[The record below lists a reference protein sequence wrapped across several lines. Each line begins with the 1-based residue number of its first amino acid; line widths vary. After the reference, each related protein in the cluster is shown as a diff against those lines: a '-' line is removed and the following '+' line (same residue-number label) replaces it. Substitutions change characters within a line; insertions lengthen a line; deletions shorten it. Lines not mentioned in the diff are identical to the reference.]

1 MSKQITVNAFGKKF
15 NFPEGTSIEEIESTL
30 NDNEHVL
37 NPDWKQPEGLSGL
50 AKNVLTGAKQTGRM
64 VGATVDAASNNLSGV
79 ENYAKESQ
87 VSAQQNMPVEQRKL
101 IGELSEINRDQGALS
116 QIGDTLKAAGRN
128 PMGTGQLVA
137 EQLPNTAV
145 SLGGGYAG
153 FKTGAAAGALF
164 GPVGATIGGAIGFVG
179 GMFLGNVLLE
189 AGGKAIEK
197 ASDADGFTP
206 QDRDESL
213 REGAVKGAVITG
225 IDAATFKVGGLI
237 AKKLG
242 SAAIN
247 AGAKAEAKVLIDA
260 GVDTTSL
267 TAINAALKSS
277 PELFRSARIAGEK
290 AALQSLSTGRKAGI
304 IGAGIA
310 LETASEGI
318 GEYAGEYA
326 ATGKGDVVD
335 ATIEALS
342 SATMSIAETAYN
354 YNKVAAGND
363 LSPEGI
369 QKVAGQ
375 VNEFETK
382 SGIDDISKA
391 ASVDDAI
398 KAANKVVSRKPET
411 KDSILKSI
419 DPTLADIERLTGL
432 KPSESIEVALNEEQ
446 QGLNADSISS
456 QADTKNIL
464 STANVEGKIS
474 QPSEGIINE
483 EKIDQKT
490 TTPTKSSGVL
500 GNDSEIVLPAGATLP
515 TKWEVVDADSISA
528 SIKEGVNQ
536 PRDRTRAASD
546 VQVQSI
552 AKNPDYRR
560 LSDSPVMDIGAPVI
574 SEDGLIIAGNGRF
587 EALSRAYEQGT
598 STEYLNKLKA
608 DAVNKGIDPALIEG
622 MRKPVLVRRVTKPF
636 DTRALAIA
644 SNSGASLQYSGLEL
658 AKIDSGR
665 MLGIEDLDITDSGDI
680 ALTGGNIEK
689 LKKSLVGYSPTEL
702 ASMVDKDGMLSQ
714 DGVKRVRNS
723 LLAKAYGDSETLGR
737 MIESTDND
745 VRNVIGALTRSS
757 GIVAKTRGEIKAG
770 AIPKEVDITENFLGA
785 VETLVQIKAKG
796 QPIDNYLSQ
805 QDVFGD
811 SLDDATVEILK
822 FIDNNIRSQKKL
834 TEFIRNVYD
843 QISRIDQS
851 TEDIFGDKSVPSK
864 SEIVK
869 SAKQRTDGEPAPIQQ
884 EIFTKPGEK
893 SSGSIK
899 QESKVEANNA
909 GSGKESEQDSG
920 LKFSRSTEERL
931 KDRDRSRQLER
942 LLRAGGYD
950 FTISPMDMRDVVTLG
965 SGTQAEAAA
974 AERIAKI
981 FGKRIVW
988 IKADGP
994 FGINGVIIPSIK
1006 DTIFIDVRTPKLV
1019 HAVMG
1024 HELSHHLERDAP
1036 EIYADMVEAL
1046 KSIIVNDQGYR
1057 NKYDI
1062 PASETDANIT
1072 KEIVGDIV
1080 GDNFTKPEFWNKVA
1094 EYNPN
1099 AFRKIADTV
1108 ISWLKNLALK
1118 AKTRGFGS
1126 ERWVTDIVKA
1136 QDIIAKAVAQYTE
1149 SDVKAASTD
1158 GKAKFNADKETLH
1171 HRYTNAKTAD
1181 NGLGYAMFAEDE
1193 GSVING
1199 YGRNHYTFNIAV
1211 VPKNEIVYAG
1221 SAKLKELFLSAISK
1235 REDILDKL
1243 QTTPEALS
1251 TEINP
1256 PDITNS
1262 AGLWDNLELVSLM
1275 YDEVLEPNGWK
1286 VVETDDG
1293 SLVFDMSLV
1302 ELKGGEAKFSRASQ
1316 GSLFGN
1322 NDNLASQ
1329 EELLKQNSARP
1340 GDLFARTNPDSVQT
1354 DAVTAK
1360 PEEEQTQESLIP
1372 EPTISKQNAP
1382 GKIDDFGQKLGGSR
1396 KDMEAALRKEYTDAD
1411 IASVPLSKIWPKEE
1425 ALSLEDPF
1433 MAAFAYAAR
1442 EEIPTKP
1449 KLSYKVKSWVEKVK
1463 LFRSLTRLNVSG
1475 AITKDKI
1482 LDFSKNYPGLENFFN
1497 KVQLLELIENRKD
1510 WSRIDSVAIYPD
1522 AYKYDAGGIKVSS
1535 PYSSFKIDGRTTISN
1550 VTDIKELAE
1559 SVKGAL
1565 SNDAPEKLMQF
1576 EIRGRSG
1583 DFFINKKGDKEYRAL
1598 KRFTDLKEA
1607 RAYWKENYD
1616 DLVAAWESVKESDNV
1631 KKSDIRGEENRPR
1644 TGQDWRNG
1652 RDITPE
1658 QFQEAFGFRG
1668 VEFGNWV
1675 SQGAGNRDRQ
1685 GMLNQ
1690 TYDAL
1695 MDLSSLVGIPP
1706 KAISLE
1712 GTLGLGFG
1720 SRGKGA
1726 ALAHFEPGNLV
1737 INLTKTKGAGNLA
1750 HEWFHALDNYFQRK
1764 RGEGK
1769 SQFITYYPE
1778 RMMVHK
1784 EGKWPGKYT
1793 KATLNK
1799 RFEMTGNKNYN
1810 PDMWTLDPAHPL
1822 GVRPEI
1828 EAKFSELVQVLDDS
1842 PMKQRAEIIDKG
1854 KADGYWSRI
1863 IERAAR
1869 SFENYVIAK
1878 MMKAGYNNDY
1888 LANVTNVTDF
1898 SRNPARYP
1906 YLLESEIAPVEDAF
1920 NNLFSEIKTKET
1932 EKGIAMF
1939 SRAAKEIPETIN
1951 IDGIDRPT
1959 RNSEGKLIH
1968 PTEEG
1973 IRNFWKWFG
1982 ESEVADEQ
1990 GRPLVVYHGSS
2001 IRDIKEFNPL
2011 LARDIGVHFSESDL
2025 SKKFGGKRYD
2035 VYLKLVNPAEV
2046 LDRFSV
2052 SGADYGV
2059 YSQAVP
2065 GAFEVALDLDY
2076 DDANALR
2083 KLGAKVE
2090 KTWSDNREVIN
2101 VSTKNYKKFW
2111 SEVEKLATK
2120 NRFDGFVYKNKYEG
2134 GGLSYV
2140 AFNPNQIKSAIGNN
2154 GAFSED
2160 PDIRFS
2166 RVSKDAEKSNLPEET
2181 RFRKFQRL
2189 TQDSFNRFTVI
2200 REWLNDRG
2208 INLSEKADVYAAE
2221 ERYHAKVANQLE
2233 DFREKVRNPLI
2244 EKISKAGFT
2253 LSDVTDYLEAQHA
2266 PEANAAIQKLQKDPD
2281 ATAYGITEK
2290 EAKDYLA
2297 KAPVELG
2304 KLANE
2309 LRSITETTKQLRL
2322 DNGLLNKDI
2331 TDAWEAAYQHYI
2343 PVKGDAESARGTG
2356 KGMKVN
2362 FKTKRRLG
2370 HGKRDEAVIENILM
2384 DHERAI
2390 MEVEK
2395 NRVGKHLVMMSAE
2408 IAMPELITIGQPEK
2422 RKVLVT
2428 STAYE
2433 VQVKGVTRAV
2443 FDSIEGARAFRQSLS
2458 LLDRNIALSSIVINP
2473 TSDQRIAA
2481 SASPMLAENEVNVYM
2496 DGHAIRVQ
2504 INDELLARAYTK
2516 MGVNGVSAIVAAGRA
2531 LNGYLSKVYTGYNPE
2546 FIMTN
2551 MVRDFTTGII
2561 NLSGEQGAKMAAK
2574 AVSNYPSSFAS
2585 LLKYAYTN
2593 GKSSNNWIDS
2603 YRANGGNTGA
2613 AYLSDM
2619 ERLGNEVNSEYAAYQ
2634 GVIANLKQGDMS
2646 NAARAAA
2653 RKVYNATLKWIYN
2666 LNQAGENAMR
2676 LSAFK
2681 AMIDSGRSVNEAAKV
2696 AKNITV
2702 NFNRKG
2708 ELGAEANAAYLFF
2721 NASMQGVAAT
2731 THALLKGKNKY
2742 QAWGLVSGMTTL
2754 AYFSAAALGGGD
2766 EDEYDKID
2774 DFTRERN
2781 ALIKHGDGWVKIPIP
2796 YGYGFFWNLGRTLAD
2811 AQRKDELGTM
2821 PWHVAASAIEE
2832 LTPFG
2837 DIVVGSDGEFKTDQV
2852 LLGLLPTAAKI
2863 PFQPG
2868 VNKQIF
2874 SGTELIPDS
2883 PFDQSQPDREKM
2895 WRGTKG
2901 TMYDQIAGWLEA
2913 GIGADVSPETL
2924 KYYTRTFTG
2933 GAGSL
2938 VDSTISAAMLKSEGA
2953 ELEARE
2959 TPFVRKVYSEVTIRE
2974 TRAAYYKAKEEA
2986 KKAAEEFR
2994 RAQRNND
3001 LVSMQAVVKDKKEM
3015 LALDAYANKLSD
3027 VIRLSRDQQDAVRL
3041 SDKFSVA
3048 EKRLKLKE
3056 MEKQESAFYDQF
3068 LDVFNTQKLIMKKM
3082 NDQYK

>member
-213 REGAVKGAVITG
+213 REGVVKGAVITG

-267 TAINAALKSS
+267 TAINTALKNS
-277 PELFRSARIAGEK
+277 PELFKSARIAGEK
-290 AALQSLSTGRKAGI
+290 AALQSLSTGRKAGV
-304 IGAGIA
+304 IGTGIA

-432 KPSESIEVALNEEQ
+432 KPSESIEVALNEAQ

-500 GNDSEIVLPAGATLP
+500 GNDSEIVLPDGATLP

-560 LSDSPVMDIGAPVI
+560 LSNSPVMDIGAPVI

-785 VETLVQIKAKG
+785 VETLVQIRAKG
-796 QPIDNYLSQ
+796 QPLDNYLSQ

-811 SLDDATVEILK
+811 SLDDATVEILA
-822 FIDNNIRSQKKL
+822 FIDSNIRSQKKL

-843 QISRIDQS
+843 QILRIDQS

-869 SAKQRTDGEPAPIQQ
+869 NAKQRTDGEPAPIQQ
-884 EIFTKPGEK
+884 GIFDKPSEK
-893 SSGSIK
+893 SGGSIK
-899 QESKVEANNA
+899 QESEAKA
-909 GSGKESEQDSG
+909 SDVGISKESKQNSG
-920 LKFSRSTEERL
+920 IKFSRSPEERL
-931 KDRDRSRQLER
+931 KDNERAKKLEAK
-942 LLRAGGYD
+942 LRKQGYD
-950 FTISPMDMRDVVTLG
+950 FTISAKDVRDFTTG
-965 SGTQAEAAA
+965 DRGKAYEADTAEK
-974 AERIAKI
+974 IAKI
-981 FGKRIVW
+981 FGRRIVW
-988 IKADGP
+988 IEAKGDHA
-994 FGINGVIIPSIK
+994 INGVVVPSIK
-1006 DTIFIDVRTPKLV
+1006 DTIFIDVNTDKAV

-1024 HELSHHLERDAP
+1024 HELSHHLEHDNPVVYENLVDSLLTVINDHAG
-1036 EIYADMVEAL
+1036 YAKKYGIEGAR
-1046 KSIIVNDQGYR
+1046 KSD
-1057 NKYDI
+1057 
-1062 PASETDANIT
+1062 IT
-1072 KEIVGDIV
+1072 KEIVGDIM
-1080 GDNFTKPEFWNKVA
+1080 GDNFTKPEFWNQVA
-1094 EYNPN
+1094 EVNP
-1099 AFRKIADTV
+1099 ATFKGIADKIV
-1108 ISWLKNLALK
+1108 SWLKNLVLK
-1118 AKTRGFGS
+1118 AKSRGLGS
-1126 ERWVTDIVKA
+1126 DQWVNDAKKA
-1136 QDIIAKAVAQYTE
+1136 QDIVADAIAKYNSQATGLY
-1149 SDVKAASTD
+1149 S
-1158 GKAKFNADKETLH
+1158 N
-1171 HRYTNAKTAD
+1171 KT
-1181 NGLGYAMFAEDE
+1181 
-1193 GSVING
+1193 
-1199 YGRNHYTFNIAV
+1199 
-1211 VPKNEIVYAG
+1211 
-1221 SAKLKELFLSAISK
+1221 
-1235 REDILDKL
+1235 
-1243 QTTPEALS
+1243 
-1251 TEINP
+1251 
-1256 PDITNS
+1256 
-1262 AGLWDNLELVSLM
+1262 
-1275 YDEVLEPNGWK
+1275 
-1286 VVETDDG
+1286 
-1293 SLVFDMSLV
+1293 
-1302 ELKGGEAKFSRASQ
+1302 KFSRSSQ

-1322 NDNLASQ
+1322 NNNLASQ
-1329 EELLKQNSARP
+1329 EDLRKQNSARP
-1340 GDLFARTNPDSVQT
+1340 GDLFSSSKPDDAQTQTEINQPSMRDQDQAELISDSVLS
-1354 DAVTAK
+1354 
-1360 PEEEQTQESLIP
+1360 ESKL
-1372 EPTISKQNAP
+1372 S
-1382 GKIDDFGQKLGGSR
+1382 GKIDDFGDKLGGAR
-1396 KDMEAALRKEYTDAD
+1396 KDMERSISKEYTDDD
-1411 IASVPLSKIWPKEE
+1411 IATQPLSKIWPKDDYLNIEE
-1425 ALSLEDPF
+1425 PF
-1433 MAAFAYAAR
+1433 LAAFYFTAR

-1449 KLSYKVKSWVEKVK
+1449 RVSYRIPAWAQKVKQ
-1463 LFRSLTRLNVSG
+1463 FRGLMQF
-1475 AITKDKI
+1475 AIAKNITEQRI
-1482 LDFSKNYPGLENFFN
+1482 IEFSKNYPGLEQFFN
-1497 KVQLLELIENRKD
+1497 KMQVLARIPDRKD
-1510 WSRIDSVAIYPD
+1510 WGRIESVAIYPD
-1522 AYKYDAGGIKVSS
+1522 AYKYNDSGTKIDS
-1535 PYSSFKIDGRTTISN
+1535 PYSSIKIDGRTTLTN
-1550 VTDIKELAE
+1550 VTDIEQVANVAKEKLE
-1559 SVKGAL
+1559 SDV
-1565 SNDAPEKLMQF
+1565 PEKLMQF
-1576 EIRGRSG
+1576 EIRGRAG

-1607 RAYWKENYD
+1607 RAYWKDNYD
-1616 DLVAAWESVKESDNV
+1616 DLVAAWESIKESDNV

-1878 MMKAGYNNDY
+1878 MMKSGYNNDY

-1898 SRNPARYP
+1898 RRDPGRYP
-1906 YLLESEIAPVEDAF
+1906 YLLESEIAPVEEAF
-1920 NNLFSEIKTKET
+1920 DNLFSEIKTKET
-1932 EKGIAMF
+1932 DKGIAMF
-1939 SRAAKEIPETIN
+1939 SRASKSDNDDIRFGVKPSIN
-1951 IDGIDRPT
+1951 DSKRKIA
-1959 RNSEGKLIH
+1959 
-1968 PTEEG
+1968 
-1973 IRNFWKWFG
+1973 W
-1982 ESEVADEQ
+1982 
-1990 GRPLVVYHGSS
+1990 HGSAEIFGKFDLS
-2001 IRDIKEFNPL
+2001 YFGNGEGGKAFGYGIH
-2011 LARDIGVHFSESDL
+2011 VSESDEVGREYVGSYVKYDFDGKVIYPNMKEHYVAAL
-2025 SKKFGGKRYD
+2025 ISDIGYKAALDKITSISEQFPDRDSLKERVKIAESMRDSDIKKISQKGKLYKVEIFPKDSEFLLWDKPLDKQSKKVYD
-2035 VYLKLVNPAEV
+2035 ALYDSTKTLDDSTTGAEV
-2046 LDRFSV
+2046 YTYLNMKDGGDDKKTSLRL
-2052 SGADYGV
+2052 Y
-2059 YSQAVP
+2059 
-2065 GAFEVALDLDY
+2065 DLGI
-2076 DDANALR
+2076 
-2083 KLGAKVE
+2083 KGIK
-2090 KTWSDNREVIN
+2090 
-2101 VSTKNYKKFW
+2101 
-2111 SEVEKLATK
+2111 
-2120 NRFDGFVYKNKYEG
+2120 YKNTILHELVGKN
-2134 GGLSYV
+2134 V
-2140 AFNPNQIKSAIGNN
+2140 FNYTI
-2154 GAFSED
+2154 FSPD
-2160 PDIRFS
+2160 DVVIIPDDIRFS
-2166 RVSKDAEKSNLPEET
+2166 RTNSLDIPGES

-2281 ATAYGITEK
+2281 ATAYGITDK

-2297 KAPVELG
+2297 KAPAELG

-2331 TDAWEAAYQHYI
+2331 TDVWEATYQYYI

-2516 MGVNGVSAIVAAGRA
+2516 MGVNGVSAIVAAGRM

-2546 FIMTN
+2546 FIITN
-2551 MVRDFTTGII
+2551 MKRDFTTGVM
-2561 NLSGEQGAKMAAK
+2561 NLTGEEGFLMALK
-2574 AVSNYPSSFAS
+2574 AIAHYPRTFVSLF
-2585 LLKYAYTN
+2585 KYAATN
-2593 GKSSNNWIDS
+2593 GKSSDKWIDM
-2603 YRANGGNTGA
+2603 YRGTGGNTGA

-2619 ERLGNEVNSEYAAYQ
+2619 ERLGDEVAIEYASYQ
-2634 GVIANLKQGDMS
+2634 GVISNIKQGDMA
-2646 NAARAAA
+2646 NASRAAG

-2721 NASMQGVAAT
+2721 NASIQGVSAT
-2731 THALLKGKNKY
+2731 THALFKGKNKY
-2742 QAWGLVSGMTTL
+2742 QAWALASGMTTL
-2754 AYFSAAALGGGD
+2754 SYLSAAALGGGD

-2781 ALIKHGDGWVKIPIP
+2781 ALIKHGDGWLKFPIP
-2796 YGYGFFWNLGRTLAD
+2796 YGYGFFWNLGRILAD
-2811 AQRKDELGTM
+2811 AQRKGELGTM

-2863 PFQPG
+2863 LFQPV

-2901 TMYDQIAGWLEA
+2901 TMYDQVAGWLEA

-2938 VDSTISAAMLKSEGA
+2938 VDSTISAVMLKSEGA

-3001 LVSMQAVVKDKKEM
+3001 LVSMQAVIKDKKEM

-3027 VIRLSRDQQDAVRL
+3027 VIRISRDQQDAVRL
-3041 SDKFSVA
+3041 SDKFTVA

-3056 MEKQESAFYDQF
+3056 MEKQESSFYDQF
-3068 LDVFNTQKLIMKKM
+3068 LDVFNTQKLIMKKRQ
-3082 NDQYK
+3082 D